1 MKWKKKGRIF
11 VVDGKIEWMQKY
23 ASMPMADKVYGDVYR
38 IYFNSRNSQ
47 NMASIGFVE
56 IDIKNPSK
64 ILKISEKPV
73 LSPGR
78 LGSFDDT
85 GVWNSSLVN
94 HNNEKYLYY
103 IGWNQSKTIPFRWS
117 IGLAISKDNGDSF
130 KRYSEGPI
138 MDRNTIDPYLV
149 SSPTVFLDDG
159 IWKMYYISAIKW
171 EMHQGEFRA
180 PYNIRYA
187 ESKDGIN
194 WERKG
199 IVCIDFNNK
208 NETRIAR
215 ASVFREEDTYKMLY
229 CYAGKSYRIG
239 YAESK
244 DGINWERKDGIAGIN
259 VSPNGWD
266 SEMIEY
272 PFVFEHN
279 DKKYLLYNGNNYGE
293 SGFGYAVLECR

>member
-194 WERKG
+194 WERK
-199 IVCIDFNNK
+199 
-208 NETRIAR
+208 
-215 ASVFREEDTYKMLY
+215 
-229 CYAGKSYRIG
+229 
-239 YAESK
+239 
-244 DGINWERKDGIAGIN
+244 DGIAGIN